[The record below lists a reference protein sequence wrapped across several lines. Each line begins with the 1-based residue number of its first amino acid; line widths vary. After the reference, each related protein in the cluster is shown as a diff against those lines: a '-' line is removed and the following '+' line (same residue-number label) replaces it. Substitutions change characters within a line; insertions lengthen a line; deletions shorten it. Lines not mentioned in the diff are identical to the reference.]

1 MNELSSY
8 RENEEPKLLGEY
20 VLCDDIV
27 IKAYGDKSNP
37 IFHAKS
43 LSQILG
49 YKDPYSMMSTV
60 DPKYKKL
67 LMKKTQFGSHSSW
80 FISSNGLANLIFS
93 GRREKSKKYKDIIV
107 EFINKVKHGE

>member
-67 LMKKTQFGSHSSW
+67 LIKKTQFGSHSSW

-107 EFINKVKHGE
+107 EFINSIKHGK